1 MHDLLT
7 SLLGSMHDPLVLV
20 DAGGGAVPANP
31 AAISLLEEMEDDRS
45 AAVRLLRDGVPFD
58 AVASEPGGVSGVQ
71 LEIQGGS
78 GVAVSCIRLESGPH
92 ELAALAQ
99 AAGAGET
106 DADQLAPCLLRPWTH
121 GRGPALTTHA
131 ASLPEQNPNPVMR
144 ADYKGI
150 VQYLNPAARFLLEV
164 HGGGLGQPVP
174 DILRPIF
181 EQAIHDGMS
190 REIEVDAGASTYS
203 LTVAPI
209 PTESQVNIYGV
220 DITRRV
226 RMERKLREI
235 AMEDELTGLPNRSTF
250 LDTLRHALDTHRE
263 EQKVLAV
270 LFIDISRFSRI
281 NDTYGHKIGDELLV
295 RIGECLGGCIRVGDT
310 LSRVGGDQFCVLQEQ
325 LGSITEMVV
334 TARGILDLFDQ
345 PLKIHSHALQVAVSI
360 GISLNTKAHVRTED
374 ILREAETAMRRARH
388 LGRGR
393 FAVFDET
400 MNERIERSLQL
411 ETKMRLGLDR
421 DEFTMYYQP
430 KINAEDSTV
439 VGFESLVRW
448 RDSEEGMISPGE
460 FIPVAEETGL
470 IATLGEWI
478 IEAVCRDQ
486 RRWLD
491 AGIAV
496 PPVAV
501 NCSAIQLQQ
510 KEFVDQIRDCLERH
524 AIEPRLFQVEITES
538 CLIEDLDTVIAKL
551 QELSD
556 LGIEIFMD
564 DFGTG
569 FSSLQYLRRLP
580 IDYLKVD
587 QSFVADMLED
597 KGDRTI
603 TSTIIA
609 MARELGL
616 KVIAEG
622 VENRKQVY
630 SLMAMGCEEIQGF
643 YYSAALPPDQVPAYI
658 SANSRKPAG

>member
-1 MHDLLT
+1 MQDLLT

-20 DAGGGAVPANP
+20 GEEGGTLPANP
-31 AAISLLEEMEDDRS
+31 AAISLLEQLTDSREG
-45 AAVRLLRDGVPFD
+45 AARLVRDG
-58 AVASEPGGVSGVQ
+58 ASLNAPGQQPGEISGVH
-71 LEIQGGS
+71 LETGAGT
-78 GVAVSCIRLESGPH
+78 GVAVSCTRLEAGPE
-92 ELAALAQ
+92 ELASLAQ
-99 AAGAGET
+99 SAGAET
-106 DADQLAPCLLRPWTH
+106 GAERLALCLLRPWTH

-144 ADYKGI
+144 ADFSGI

-164 HGGGLGQPVP
+164 HGGGLGQQVP
-174 DILRPIF
+174 GILRPVF
-181 EQAIHDGMS
+181 EQAVHDGMS
-190 REIEVDAGASTYS
+190 REIEIDAGASTYS

-209 PTESQVNIYGV
+209 PVESQVNIYGV

-235 AMEDELTGLPNRSTF
+235 AMEDELTRLPNRSTF

-270 LFIDISRFSRI
+270 LFIDISRFARI

-295 RIGECLGGCIRVGDT
+295 CIAERLRASIRVGDT
-310 LSRVGGDQFCVLQEQ
+310 LARVGGDQFCVLQEQ

-334 TARGILDLFDQ
+334 TARGILELFDR
-345 PLKIHSHALQVAVSI
+345 PLQVHSHDLQVSVSI
-360 GISLNTKAHVRTED
+360 GISLNTKSHVRTED
-374 ILREAETAMRRARH
+374 ILREAETAMRRARRM
-388 LGRGR
+388 GRGR

-411 ETKMRLGLDR
+411 ETKMRRGMDS
-421 DEFTMYYQP
+421 DAFVMYYQP
-430 KINAEDSTV
+430 KVNADDSTV

-448 RDSEEGMISPGE
+448 TDSEEGMISPGE

-470 IATLGEWI
+470 IASLGDWI
-478 IEAVCRDQ
+478 IEAVCRDL
-486 RRWLD
+486 RGWLD
-491 AGIAV
+491 AGIDI

-510 KEFVDQIRDCLERH
+510 KEFVEQVRGCLERYSL
-524 AIEPRLFQVEITES
+524 EPVLFQIEITES
-538 CLIEDLDTVIAKL
+538 CLIEDLEAVIEKL
-551 QELSD
+551 QQLSD
-556 LGIEIFMD
+556 MGIKIFMD

-580 IDYLKVD
+580 IHYLKVD

-630 SLMAMGCEEIQGF
+630 SLMAMGCGEIQGF
-643 YYSAALPPDQVPAYI
+643 YYSAALPPDQVPAYV
-658 SANSRKPAG
+658 AENSGKDKD